1 MQKLDAWME
10 RRFQKILAAILIVAA
25 ALYAVFALKSHVW
38 ADEAYSFALIRHS
51 YAGIWKITAADS
63 HPPLFYFL
71 MKTLTAP
78 FGYNLYAARLA
89 ASIPCLAV
97 IALGGIQLRKFFG
110 TRTAVFFMVL
120 YTFYPFLM
128 PYATEVRMYSIAELG
143 IMVNAIFAY
152 RCWKW
157 NKKRDWAIFAVGG
170 LTAAYSH
177 YFALVSAAL
186 IYGLLFI
193 LALCKKR
200 SLLKNW
206 LFASIATI
214 LVYLPWLGNL
224 ISQLVFKANNVY
236 WIAPITPFTIVSY
249 VLDVFSADAMLL
261 YPLFLGSAYLVAFI
275 SVMASRDRESIGLSL
290 CALAIPLG
298 TIAVGV
304 IASLLLR
311 PVFVIRYAVP
321 ALPLI
326 VLFFAYAL
334 GKMKNE
340 MLISSL
346 LTVALIG
353 GINNATT
360 TAKLAVIPKSD
371 RISAA
376 QVAQYPEYEAF
387 VVMSGNS
394 LHASQELCYC
404 DPETP
409 VYTSELL
416 GPDNPY
422 PNRVD
427 LATFSAEDYDK
438 IILVL
443 KEGAEV
449 PEAFLQHYNASFM
462 YTVSV
467 SGTNESLWHLTK

>member
-1 MQKLDAWME
+1 MQNLDTWME
-10 RRFQKILAAILIVAA
+10 RNFKKILIAILLAAA
-25 ALYAVFALKSHVW
+25 ALYAVFSLKSHVW
-38 ADEAYSFALIRHS
+38 ADEAYSFALVRHS

-71 MKTLTAP
+71 LKTLIAP
-78 FGYNLYAARLA
+78 FGYNLYVARFVS
-89 ASIPCLAV
+89 SIPCLAV
-97 IALGGIQLRKFFG
+97 IAVGGIQLRKLFG

-120 YTFYPFLM
+120 YALFPFLM
-128 PYATEVRMYSIAELG
+128 TYTTEVRMYSIAELG
-143 IMVNAIFAY
+143 ILLNAIFAY
-152 RCWKW
+152 HCWKW
-157 NKKRDWAIFAVGG
+157 NKKADWAIFAIGG

-177 YFALVSAAL
+177 YFALVSAGL
-186 IYGLLFI
+186 IYGLFFI
-193 LALCKKR
+193 LILCKKR
-200 SLLKNW
+200 VLLKNW
-206 LFASIATI
+206 FCASLATV

-224 ISQLVFKANNVY
+224 ISQLIFKANNVY
-236 WIAPITPFTIVSY
+236 WIAPITPATIVSY
-249 VLDVFSADAMLL
+249 VMDVFSADAMML
-261 YPLFLGSAYLVAFI
+261 YPLFFGAAYLIAFI
-275 SVMASRDRESIGLSL
+275 AVMASKDKERIGLSL

-311 PVFVIRYAVP
+311 PVFVIRYVTP
-321 ALPLI
+321 SLPLI
-326 VLFFAYAL
+326 VIFFAYAL

-353 GINNATT
+353 GVNNIAT
-360 TAKLAVIPKSD
+360 TAKLAAIPESN
-371 RISAA
+371 RISVA
-376 QVAQYPEYEAF
+376 QVEQYPGYEAF

-404 DPETP
+404 DPVTP

-427 LATFSAEDYDK
+427 LATFSPEDYDQ

-443 KEGAEV
+443 QEGAEV
-449 PEAFLQHYNASFM
+449 PEEFLQHYEAQFM